1 MQINGMEAVRLSVEL
16 ESKRR
21 KCGIFT
27 WALVHLTFAAALSIV
42 YLMWR
47 HNVNLIQDSYEKL
60 VKEYNLEVKYELY
73 DVLWS
78 IGPFPD

>member
-27 WALVHLTFAAALSIV
+27 WALVHLAFAAALSIV

-47 HNVNLIQDSYEKL
+47 HNVNLI
-60 VKEYNLEVKYELY
+60 
-73 DVLWS
+73 
-78 IGPFPD
+78 